1 MLDNLYEN
9 IGSKIKNWAK
19 WIFVIEAIGAVI
31 TGLVLLFTDEG
42 LILYGLLTLVCGPI
56 VAWVGSWI
64 LYAFGQL
71 VEDVHAMR
79 DKEGTTEEVKAKRE
93 TEERAKREAEE
104 KAKREAEERAKREA
118 EEKNKEQE
126 AKIEQ
131 PSGEQCQ
138 LCGKN
143 FEHLTYCMIK
153 DAMGTRYRNICDDCI
168 QKHNATKQ

>member
-31 TGLVLLFTDEG
+31 TGLVLPFADED

-56 VAWVGSWI
+56 TAWVGSLI

-93 TEERAKREAEE
+93 AEE
-104 KAKREAEERAKREA
+104 KAKRE
-118 EEKNKEQE
+118 QS
-126 AKIEQ
+126 
-131 PSGEQCQ
+131 SGEQCQ

-153 DAMGTRYRNICDDCI
+153 DAMGTRYRNVCDDCI

>member
-19 WIFVIEAIGAVI
+19 CIFVIEAIGAVI
-31 TGLVLLFTDEG
+31 TGLVLPFADED

-56 VAWVGSWI
+56 IAWVGSLI

-93 TEERAKREAEE
+93 AEE
-104 KAKREAEERAKREA
+104 KAKRE
-118 EEKNKEQE
+118 QS
-126 AKIEQ
+126 
-131 PSGEQCQ
+131 SGEQCQ

-153 DAMGTRYRNICDDCI
+153 DAMGTRYRNVCDDCI

>member
-31 TGLVLLFTDEG
+31 TGLVFLFTDED

-104 KAKREAEERAKREA
+104 NAKREAEEKAKREAEEKGIEP
-118 EEKNKEQE
+118 EPIGEK
-126 AKIEQ
+126 
-131 PSGEQCQ
+131 CQ
-138 LCGKN
+138 LCDGY
-143 FEHLTYCMIK
+143 FDHLTNCEIK
-153 DAMGTRYRNICDDCI
+153 DDFGTRFRNICDDCI
-168 QKHNATKQ
+168 VKHNAKPKK